1 MKSPDAISGI
11 APMNMACVARALCLS
26 RTLVT
31 ASDLTVL
38 GRSTRARRL
47 AMHCRAWN
55 DDFCQRGAAAGLRI
69 TAERLRRHESV
80 GADGRRSP
88 HAGRLS
94 RTASRGTGTR
104 QAGEQTVTRISS
116 VVAGVFFCGLLGAW
130 GSSPTASFYTLTVDM
145 TLTPMTSTMPV
156 HVVVNPVTI
165 PDVVDRPLIVTR
177 MGNNQVVLDEF
188 ARWGEPLKGDI
199 ARTIAGD
206 LATLLASDRA
216 LGAVSRDI
224 AGVIHAGAP

>member
-1 MKSPDAISGI
+1 M
-11 APMNMACVARALCLS
+11 
-26 RTLVT
+26 
-31 ASDLTVL
+31 
-38 GRSTRARRL
+38 
-47 AMHCRAWN
+47 
-55 DDFCQRGAAAGLRI
+55 
-69 TAERLRRHESV
+69 
-80 GADGRRSP
+80 
-88 HAGRLS
+88 
-94 RTASRGTGTR
+94 
-104 QAGEQTVTRISS
+104 TRISS
-116 VVAGVFFCGLLGAW
+116 VVAGVFFCGLLGAC
-130 GSSPTASFYTLTVDM
+130 GSSPTASFYTLTVDT
-145 TLTPMTSTMPV
+145 TLTPMSSTMPV

-206 LATLLASDRA
+206 LATLLAPDRA

>member
-1 MKSPDAISGI
+1 M
-11 APMNMACVARALCLS
+11 
-26 RTLVT
+26 
-31 ASDLTVL
+31 
-38 GRSTRARRL
+38 
-47 AMHCRAWN
+47 
-55 DDFCQRGAAAGLRI
+55 
-69 TAERLRRHESV
+69 
-80 GADGRRSP
+80 
-88 HAGRLS
+88 
-94 RTASRGTGTR
+94 
-104 QAGEQTVTRISS
+104 TRISS